1 MRYSRISYLFFVFL
15 LTGFLVASSV
25 GREMEQIDKNLVKIN
40 LTIRGQDEQSLIES
54 ASINAVQKCIGRLY
68 ASKYL
73 IMARPLLE
81 NYLARYYSKF
91 IYSVETVNKRHIG
104 DDVEMELN
112 IYVLFDELAKDLK
125 EKRFLYI
132 PRYKPYFAVFIEEK
146 LDGQPAS
153 ELIAHEQVKNVLKD
167 RAVRL
172 LETAIMYP
180 PSNVD
185 ITKEPELLSSALKE
199 AQKNGIELIIS
210 GDSQTRLVKKQQL
223 YYDVFYFY
231 ENSLTL
237 KLIRADTGEILF
249 EKSHIQLAY
258 DTDEQQAIK
267 NCIIFSTQ
275 VVANALIDY
284 YTEIWDKL
292 FLNNVDYQIL
302 ISGIN
307 KEHLKLLTKGIK
319 SLHPQAEVY
328 IRAFYK
334 NTVVLN
340 LMYPGTKD
348 ELQHL
353 IKTFSYPNFR
363 ILQVTDKYLEAQKEY

>member
-153 ELIAHEQVKNVLKD
+153 ELIAHEQVKNVPKD

>member
-223 YYDVFYFY
+223 YYDAFYFY